1 MPSAIR
7 PLAAL
12 VAVFVAALV
21 AAAPAPARVVA
32 ATAWKVDLGA
42 ERELRTVTVSWRAQ
56 RGRYRLQT
64 SVDGSRYRTAARRR
78 ARPGKRVRVLF
89 TKRAARFVRVAGRGR
104 RAPRLVVRA
113 SAARSRRRTPQAP
126 AQSPAP
132 APIGAAASP
141 APASGAA
148 WRAGVLPAPL
158 PLSTGT
164 RRYVALNGSDSNPGT
179 EAQPWRSLQ
188 RALERAKPGEQVLVR
203 GGTYT
208 GTAVGP
214 DLGGGYGNSILASPQ
229 GAPGQPIT
237 LQPYPGEKV
246 TIVAFISLPRAAW
259 FRMTGFI
266 VDGAGAPPNAAGV
279 SLGNTSYNHPH
290 HVELSYN
297 EIRNFR
303 PTGDSKSMGILH
315 HSGSDTAL
323 IGNRIHHIGSKTFY
337 DHGIYM
343 NSGRRAV
350 VANNVIWDITGGY
363 GLHIWGDFD
372 DSWVINNTVYGSA
385 ASGFTIGGNSERGKP
400 DRTVAANNLLA
411 GHTATGNGQQ
421 GYAAMEYQPGV
432 GNSVRRNLG
441 WANARSNPFN
451 LPGSNPSNNRTAD
464 PRFVAAGSR
473 DLRIQR
479 GGAAHDAGED
489 FGLQVDAA
497 GRARDSRPDIGAY
510 ETP

>member
-1 MPSAIR
+1 MPSVIR

-12 VAVFVAALV
+12 VAVLVAALV

-42 ERELRTVTVSWRAQ
+42 ERELRAVTVSWRAQ

-64 SVDGSRYRTAARRR
+64 SVDGRRYRTAARVRT
-78 ARPGKRVRVLF
+78 RPGKRVRVPF
-89 TKRAARFVRVAGRGR
+89 AKRAARFVRVAGHGR

-113 SAARSRRRTPQAP
+113 SAARPRRTKPPAP
-126 AQSPAP
+126 ALPAP
-132 APIGAAASP
+132 APAAAPSP
-141 APASGAA
+141 EAA
-148 WRAGVLPAPL
+148 WQGGALPAPL
-158 PLSTGT
+158 PPSTGT
-164 RRYVALNGSDSNPGT
+164 RRYVALDGSDSNPGT
-179 EAQPWRSLQ
+179 ETRPWRSLQ
-188 RALERAKPGEQVLVR
+188 RALDLAKPGEQILVR

-214 DLGGGYGNSILASPQ
+214 DKNDGVGNSILASPQ

-237 LQPYPGEKV
+237 LQPYPGEQV
-246 TIVAFISLPRAAW
+246 TIVAFISFPRAAW

-266 VDGAGAPPNAAGV
+266 VDGAGAHPGAPGV
-279 SLGNTSYNHPH
+279 SLGNTSTGEAH

-303 PTGDSKSMGILH
+303 PTSGTISMGILH
-315 HSGSDTAL
+315 HGGSDNAL

-343 NSGRRAV
+343 NRGRRVV

-372 DSWVINNTVYGSA
+372 DSWVIHNTVYGSA
-385 ASGFTIGGNSERGKP
+385 ASGFTIGGNDQRGKP

-411 GHTATGNGQQ
+411 GHTATGNSQQ

-441 WANARSNPFN
+441 WANGRSNPFW
-451 LPGSNPSNNRTAD
+451 LSASGPANNRTAD

-479 GGAAHDAGED
+479 GGAAQDAGED
-489 FGLQVDAA
+489 FGLRLDAD
-497 GRARDSRPDIGAY
+497 GRARDSRPDIGAF
-510 ETP
+510 EAP

>member
-12 VAVFVAALV
+12 VAVLVAALV

-42 ERELRTVTVSWRAQ
+42 ERQLRTVTVSWRAR

-64 SVDGSRYRTAARRR
+64 SVDGRRYRTAARVRTRR
-78 ARPGKRVRVLF
+78 GKRVRVPF
-89 TKRAARFVRVAGRGR
+89 AKRAARFVRVAGRGR

-113 SAARSRRRTPQAP
+113 RAARPRRKKPPTPA
-126 AQSPAP
+126 SPAP
-132 APIGAAASP
+132 APATAPSTP
-141 APASGAA
+141 APASDAA
-148 WRAGVLPAPL
+148 WGAGALPAPL
-158 PLSTGT
+158 PPSTGT
-164 RRYVALNGSDSNPGT
+164 RRYVSLDGSDSNPGT
-179 EAQPWRSLQ
+179 EARPWRSLQ
-188 RALERAKPGEQVLVR
+188 RALELARPGEQILVR
-203 GGTYT
+203 GGTYS

-237 LQPYPGEKV
+237 LQPYPGEQV

-315 HSGSDTAL
+315 HSGTDTAL

-343 NSGRRAV
+343 NRGRRVV

-372 DSWVINNTVYGSA
+372 DSWVIHNTVYGSA
-385 ASGFTIGGNSERGKP
+385 ASGFTIGGNDDRGKP

-411 GHTATGNGQQ
+411 GHAAAANGQQ

-441 WANARSNPFN
+441 WSNARSNPFN

-464 PRFVAAGSR
+464 PRFVSAGSR

-479 GGAAHDAGED
+479 GGAAQDAGED
-489 FGLQVDAA
+489 FGLMLDAD
-497 GRARDSRPDIGAY
+497 GRARDSRPDIGAF